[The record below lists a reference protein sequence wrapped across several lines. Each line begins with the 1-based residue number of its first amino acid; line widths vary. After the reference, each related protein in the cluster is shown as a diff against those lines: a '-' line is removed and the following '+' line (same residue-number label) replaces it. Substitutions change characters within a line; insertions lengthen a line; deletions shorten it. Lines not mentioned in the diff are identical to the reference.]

1 VLKTLKRTVKLESDF
16 LNEWKYRVLR
26 EVEEYQKKIVNKMIG
41 AILSEGLQTTR
52 KKLHERFYSDYKEKY
67 PFLPSR
73 VIEGAYIVAGRIVKS
88 FRERRKKGLTRKDKP
103 EYKRVVITIPNMVNW
118 RFNKVSVS
126 VLTHKGWVDIPLR
139 FTKQF
144 ARYLYEGW
152 RVSQE
157 LKLRLVGRK
166 ILVWLTF
173 EKEVEVESKEG
184 NYISIDVNENNV
196 TLAVFEG
203 FRLKELRRY
212 ETGLGR
218 IVMNYSLRREEITK
232 GHSTKD
238 ELVKKKLRKL
248 RERER
253 KIDVLRKTVKRITE
267 LARSL
272 KAKVV
277 VGKFSSRSKEKMEGN
292 KTSKLRHRIHQWS
305 VIKFVEMLKI
315 QPIEVAEVSESYTS
329 SINPFNGEKLRKGKQ
344 VVERTIKV
352 FNPYLVT
359 GTAHEGGGIKV
370 FKVNARY
377 LEGGEFLLERDS
389 IAPLNLVKKVD
400 GRVLVFP
407 STSPK
412 DLRVNVYDPLRG
424 VPVAELKVIKI
435 KDKLRHG

>member
-1 VLKTLKRTVKLESDF
+1 LKTLKRTVKLESDS

-26 EVEEYQKKIVNKMIG
+26 EVEEYQKKIVNEMIG
-41 AILSEGLQTTR
+41 VILSEDLPTTR

-88 FRERRKKGLTRKDKP
+88 FRERRKRGLTRKDKP
-103 EYKRVVITIPNMVNW
+103 EYKRVMITIPNMVNW
-118 RFNKVSVS
+118 RFNRVFIS

-144 ARYLYEGW
+144 IHYLYEGW

-166 ILVWLTF
+166 VLVWLTF
-173 EKEVEVESKEG
+173 EKEVEVESKDG

-196 TLAVFEG
+196 TLAIFEG
-203 FRLKELRRY
+203 FKLKELRRY
-212 ETGLGR
+212 ETGLR
-218 IVMNYSLRREEITK
+218 RVVVNYSIRREEITK

-248 RERER
+248 REKER

-272 KAKVV
+272 SAKVV
-277 VGKFSSRSKEKMEGN
+277 VGKFSSRSKDKMESN
-292 KTSKLRHRIHQWS
+292 KNDKLRHRIHQWS
-305 VIKFVEMLKI
+305 VVKFVDMLKT
-315 QPIEVAEVSESYTS
+315 QPIEVAEVSKSYTS
-329 SINPFNGEKLRKGKQ
+329 SINPFNGKRLRKGKQ
-344 VVERTIKV
+344 VVEKVIRV
-352 FNPYLVT
+352 FNPYLMT
-359 GTAHEGGGIKV
+359 GTAHEGGGVKV
-370 FKVNARY
+370 LKVNARY
-377 LEGGEFLLERDS
+377 LESGEVLLERDS
-389 IAPLNLVKKVD
+389 IAPLNLARKVD

-407 STSPK
+407 STSPNE
-412 DLRVNVYDPLRG
+412 LRVTVYDPLARG
-424 VPVAELKVIKI
+424 GI
-435 KDKLRHG
+435 RSN

>member
-1 VLKTLKRTVKLESDF
+1 VLKTLKRTVKLESDP

-26 EVEEYQKKIVNKMIG
+26 EVEEYQKKIVNEMIG
-41 AILSEGLQTTR
+41 VILSEGLPTTR
-52 KKLHERFYSDYKEKY
+52 KKLHERFYSEYKEKY

-73 VIEGAYIVAGRIVKS
+73 VIEGAYVVAGRIVKS
-88 FRERRKKGLTRKDKP
+88 FRERRKRGLTRKDKP

-118 RFNKVSVS
+118 RFNRVVIS

-144 ARYLYEGW
+144 IHYLYEGW
-152 RVSQE
+152 MVSQE

-166 ILVWLTF
+166 VHLWLTF
-173 EKEVEVESKEG
+173 EKEVEVETKDG

-203 FRLKELRRY
+203 FRLRELRRY

-218 IVMNYSLRREEITK
+218 VAINYSIRREEITK

-238 ELVKKKLRKL
+238 ELIKKKLRKL

-253 KIDVLRKTVKRITE
+253 KLDILRKTVKRITE

-277 VGKFSSRSKEKMEGN
+277 LGKFSSRSKDKMESN
-292 KTSKLRHRIHQWS
+292 KTAKLRHRIHQWS
-305 VIKFVEMLKI
+305 AIKFVEMLKT
-315 QPIEVAEVSESYTS
+315 QPIDVDEVSESYTS
-329 SINPFNGEKLRKGKQ
+329 STNPFDGEKLKKRKQ
-344 VVERTIKV
+344 IVERVVKV
-352 FNPYLVT
+352 FNPYLMT
-359 GTAHEGGGIKV
+359 GSAHEGGGIRV

-377 LEGGEFLLERDS
+377 LEGGEVLLERDS
-389 IAPLNLVKKVD
+389 IAPLNIARKVD

-412 DLRVNVYDPLRG
+412 DLRVTVYDPLRG
-424 VPVAELKVIKI
+424 VPVAELKVIKS
-435 KDKLRHG
+435 KEKLRHG

>member
-26 EVEEYQKKIVNKMIG
+26 EVEEYQRKIVNEMIG
-41 AILSEGLQTTR
+41 VILSEGLPTTR
-52 KKLHERFYSDYKEKY
+52 KRLHERFYNHYKEKY

-73 VIEGAYIVAGRIVKS
+73 VIEGSYIVAGRIVKS

-126 VLTHKGWVDIPLR
+126 VLTHKGWVEIPLK

-144 ARYLYEGW
+144 IHYLYEGW

-157 LKLRLVGRK
+157 LKLRLVSRK
-166 ILVWLTF
+166 VLVWLTF

-196 TLAVFEG
+196 TLAVFEN
-203 FRLKELRRY
+203 FKLKELRRY
-212 ETGLGR
+212 ETGLGKLV
-218 IVMNYSLRREEITK
+218 INYSIRREEITK

-238 ELVKKKLRKL
+238 ELIKKKLRKL
-248 RERER
+248 REKER
-253 KIDVLRKTVKRITE
+253 KIDVLRKTVKRVVE
-267 LARSL
+267 LARDL

-277 VGKFSSRSKEKMEGN
+277 VGKFSSRSKEKMESN
-292 KTSKLRHRIHQWS
+292 KNDKLRHRIHQWS
-305 VIKFVEMLKI
+305 VVKFVDMLKT
-315 QPIEVAEVSESYTS
+315 QPIDVEEVSESYTS
-329 SINPFNGEKLRKGKQ
+329 SINPFNGEKLKKRKQ
-344 VVERTIKV
+344 VVEKIIKV
-352 FNPYLVT
+352 FNPYLMT
-359 GTAHEGGGIKV
+359 GSAHEGGGIRV

-377 LEGGEFLLERDS
+377 LESGQALLERDS
-389 IAPLNLVKKVD
+389 IAPLNIARKVD
-400 GRVLVFP
+400 GRVVVFP

-412 DLRVNVYDPLRG
+412 DLRVTVYDPLRG
-424 VPVAELKVIKI
+424 VPVAELEVIKS
-435 KDKLRHG
+435 KEKLRHG